1 MSENTK
7 VITTGDPSSNTGWTE
22 SSFGNGRTPMSYSV
36 NSVSTGMQ
44 YSDAAREN
52 STGPIGTFG
61 NSNKSNGC
69 RLSFS
74 HMT

>member
-7 VITTGDPSSNTGWTE
+7 VITTGEPSSNTGWME
-22 SSFGNGRTPMSYSV
+22 SSFENGRTHMSYSV

-52 STGPIGTFG
+52 STGHIGMFG
-61 NSNKSNGC
+61 NSKKNDGCQSN
-69 RLSFS
+69 FS
-74 HMT
+74 HMI